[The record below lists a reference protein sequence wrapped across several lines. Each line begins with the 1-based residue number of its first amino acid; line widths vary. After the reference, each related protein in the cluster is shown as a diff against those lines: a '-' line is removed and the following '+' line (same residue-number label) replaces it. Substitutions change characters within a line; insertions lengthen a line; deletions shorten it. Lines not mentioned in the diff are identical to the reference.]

1 MKKTIVLGADFQY
14 RDQVMTTIK
23 SIVSHNQHLTIYIIN
38 TDFPVE
44 WFNILNHSLEQFDCR
59 VKNIPISS
67 DVFEGIPTLSHIS
80 VAGFFRWFIPIHL
93 EEEIV
98 LYLDSDV
105 IVRGSLDPLFDIN
118 LEENLLG
125 AVADHFS
132 TLYYGD
138 TAPVSF
144 NSGLLLINNIFWR
157 EQGISQRLLDYT
169 RENQGA
175 LQYHDQDVLNDV
187 LCDNW
192 LELDETYNYH
202 TGADMLYNL
211 FQQSE
216 RQLNRRKD
224 LPKVIHYTATKPWKY
239 LETSVRWRDIW
250 WEYNRLEWRDIFTR
264 WQVNDGVDV
273 SLKKV
278 LQPIHRAFIFTYS
291 DSIEGIERLAKDLPN
306 WQFHIA
312 AYTQISEKLKQL
324 EMHSNIKL
332 YPLVYR
338 FKLNELVENSDI
350 YLDIN
355 HGDADTQVLEQV
367 KKLGK
372 DILSLSTTYHGQGK
386 QFERVTDII
395 DYLKN
400 ERFKE
405 HIRKEYCEK

>member
-1 MKKTIVLGADFQY
+1 MKNRKAIALAADFGYQEQVKTI
-14 RDQVMTTIK
+14 IK
-23 SIVSHNQHLTIYIIN
+23 SICFHNQFIDFYILN
-38 TDFPVE
+38 DDFPVE
-44 WFNILNHSLEQFDCR
+44 WFQMMEYHLSKMDCT
-59 VKNIPISS
+59 ISNTKI
-67 DVFEGIPTLSHIS
+67 FNEEIKHFKFQKPMPYPTY
-80 VAGFFRWFIPIHL
+80 FRYFIPEVIH
-93 EEEIV
+93 EDKV
-98 LYLDSDV
+98 LYLDCDMIITSDLTSIFTLDISKYSV
-105 IVRGSLDPLFDIN
+105 AAVRDDL
-118 LEENLLG
+118 LEEYDG
-125 AVADHFS
+125 KED
-132 TLYYGD
+132 Y
-138 TAPVSF
+138 F

-291 DSIEGIERLAKDLPN
+291 D
-306 WQFHIA
+306 
-312 AYTQISEKLKQL
+312 
-324 EMHSNIKL
+324 
-332 YPLVYR
+332 
-338 FKLNELVENSDI
+338 
-350 YLDIN
+350 
-355 HGDADTQVLEQV
+355 
-367 KKLGK
+367 
-372 DILSLSTTYHGQGK
+372 
-386 QFERVTDII
+386 
-395 DYLKN
+395 
-400 ERFKE
+400 
-405 HIRKEYCEK
+405 

>member
-1 MKKTIVLGADFQY
+1 MKNRKAIALAADFGYQEQVKTI
-14 RDQVMTTIK
+14 IK
-23 SIVSHNQHLTIYIIN
+23 SICFHNQFIDFYILN
-38 TDFPVE
+38 DDFPVE
-44 WFNILNHSLEQFDCR
+44 WFQMMEYHLSKMDCT
-59 VKNIPISS
+59 ISNTKI
-67 DVFEGIPTLSHIS
+67 FNEEIKHFKFQKPMPYPTY
-80 VAGFFRWFIPIHL
+80 FRYFIPEVIH
-93 EEEIV
+93 EDKV
-98 LYLDSDV
+98 LYLDCDMIITSDLTSIFTLDISKYGV
-105 IVRGSLDPLFDIN
+105 AAVRDDL
-118 LEENLLG
+118 LEEYDG
-125 AVADHFS
+125 KED
-132 TLYYGD
+132 Y
-138 TAPVSF
+138 F

-157 EQGISQRLLDYT
+157 EQGFSQRLLDYT

-239 LETSVRWRDIW
+239 LETSIRWRDIW

>member
-1 MKKTIVLGADFQY
+1 
-14 RDQVMTTIK
+14 
-23 SIVSHNQHLTIYIIN
+23 
-38 TDFPVE
+38 
-44 WFNILNHSLEQFDCR
+44 
-59 VKNIPISS
+59 
-67 DVFEGIPTLSHIS
+67 
-80 VAGFFRWFIPIHL
+80 
-93 EEEIV
+93 
-98 LYLDSDV
+98 
-105 IVRGSLDPLFDIN
+105 
-118 LEENLLG
+118 
-125 AVADHFS
+125 
-132 TLYYGD
+132 
-138 TAPVSF
+138 
-144 NSGLLLINNIFWR
+144 
-157 EQGISQRLLDYT
+157 
-169 RENQGA
+169 
-175 LQYHDQDVLNDV
+175 
-187 LCDNW
+187 
-192 LELDETYNYH
+192 
-202 TGADMLYNL
+202 MLYNL

-250 WEYNRLEWRDIFTR
+250 WEYNRLEWSDIFTR
-264 WQVNDGVDV
+264 WQVNDGVEV

-324 EMHSNIKL
+324 EMYSNIKL

-372 DILSLSTTYHGQGK
+372 DILFLSTTYHGQGK

>member
-98 LYLDSDV
+98 LYFDSDV

-144 NSGLLLINNIFWR
+144 NSGVMLINNSLWKKEEIYNSLMRIADKGSAVGVGDQEYLNILTQNRWIDI
-157 EQGISQRLLDYT
+157 GK
-169 RENQGA
+169 
-175 LQYHDQDVLNDV
+175 QYNVQIGQDVNINAYGRPDLYHFYDDCEPVIVHYNSQDKPWNKYSQSRYRSEWWYYFGLEWSVIYAQQQKNLNR
-187 LCDNW
+187 L
-192 LELDETYNYH
+192 
-202 TGADMLYNL
+202 TGKTLNL
-211 FQQSE
+211 FT
-216 RQLNRRKD
+216 L
-224 LPKVIHYTATKPWKY
+224 TASDT
-239 LETSVRWRDIW
+239 LE
-250 WEYNRLEWRDIFTR
+250 
-264 WQVNDGVDV
+264 
-273 SLKKV
+273 
-278 LQPIHRAFIFTYS
+278 H
-291 DSIEGIERLAKDLPN
+291 IEVLAKALPDY
-306 WQFHIA
+306 QFHIA
-312 AYTQISEKLKQL
+312 ARSDISEKLANL
-324 EMHSNIKL
+324 ETYSNIKV
-332 YPLVYR
+332 YKLVINPI
-338 FKLNELVENSDI
+338 LEELIRNCDV

-355 HGDADTQVLEQV
+355 HSYEVEGILDKIKEENKPILAFDSTAHTTKNIEVISETMPELMV
-367 KKLGK
+367 K
-372 DILSLSTTYHGQGK
+372 
-386 QFERVTDII
+386 R
-395 DYLKN
+395 
-400 ERFKE
+400 
-405 HIRKEYCEK
+405 IREVGPLR

>member
-1 MKKTIVLGADFQY
+1 
-14 RDQVMTTIK
+14 
-23 SIVSHNQHLTIYIIN
+23 
-38 TDFPVE
+38 
-44 WFNILNHSLEQFDCR
+44 
-59 VKNIPISS
+59 
-67 DVFEGIPTLSHIS
+67 
-80 VAGFFRWFIPIHL
+80 
-93 EEEIV
+93 
-98 LYLDSDV
+98 
-105 IVRGSLDPLFDIN
+105 
-118 LEENLLG
+118 
-125 AVADHFS
+125 
-132 TLYYGD
+132 
-138 TAPVSF
+138 
-144 NSGLLLINNIFWR
+144 
-157 EQGISQRLLDYT
+157 
-169 RENQGA
+169 
-175 LQYHDQDVLNDV
+175 
-187 LCDNW
+187 
-192 LELDETYNYH
+192 
-202 TGADMLYNL
+202 
-211 FQQSE
+211 
-216 RQLNRRKD
+216 
-224 LPKVIHYTATKPWKY
+224 
-239 LETSVRWRDIW
+239 RDIW

>member
-144 NSGLLLINNIFWR
+144 NSGVMLINNSLWKKR
-157 EQGISQRLLDYT
+157 R
-169 RENQGA
+169 
-175 LQYHDQDVLNDV
+175 
-187 LCDNW
+187 
-192 LELDETYNYH
+192 
-202 TGADMLYNL
+202 NL
-211 FQQSE
+211 
-216 RQLNRRKD
+216 
-224 LPKVIHYTATKPWKY
+224 
-239 LETSVRWRDIW
+239 
-250 WEYNRLEWRDIFTR
+250 
-264 WQVNDGVDV
+264 
-273 SLKKV
+273 
-278 LQPIHRAFIFTYS
+278 
-291 DSIEGIERLAKDLPN
+291 
-306 WQFHIA
+306 
-312 AYTQISEKLKQL
+312 
-324 EMHSNIKL
+324 
-332 YPLVYR
+332 
-338 FKLNELVENSDI
+338 
-350 YLDIN
+350 
-355 HGDADTQVLEQV
+355 
-367 KKLGK
+367 
-372 DILSLSTTYHGQGK
+372 
-386 QFERVTDII
+386 
-395 DYLKN
+395 
-400 ERFKE
+400 
-405 HIRKEYCEK
+405 